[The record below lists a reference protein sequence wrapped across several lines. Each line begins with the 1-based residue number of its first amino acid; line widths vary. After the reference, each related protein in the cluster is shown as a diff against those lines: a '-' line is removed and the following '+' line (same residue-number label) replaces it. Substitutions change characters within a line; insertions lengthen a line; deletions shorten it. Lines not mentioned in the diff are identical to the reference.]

1 MGWRVWE
8 RRKGVAMAHDK
19 ETAGDPVRPL
29 DPPPLLRFPV
39 QQHQGKPAVPVVKR
53 GDEVR
58 IGTLLARAD
67 GPISAPVH
75 SSVSGKVK
83 AIEPVLHPWGI
94 WSMAIIVENDG
105 EDRWEELPPGIK
117 DPESVSPEVIR
128 QRVQE
133 AGIVGMGGAMFPAA
147 VKLAPSTPIDTVV
160 INGCECEPVLTCDH
174 RTMLER
180 TDALLYGMRAIRH
193 AVGAKRVI
201 LAIEA
206 NKGDAIRLYRE
217 LANVYRDF
225 EVRALPARYPYGGER
240 VLVPAVTGRKIPP
253 GRYPDSV
260 GVVVHN
266 VATVAAIADALR
278 DGIPLIRR
286 PVTVAGAAVAKP
298 CNLMIPI
305 GTPLEDVLKAVGLRE
320 RPREI
325 VMGGPMM
332 GITVASD
339 DVPVIKGT
347 SGVLARTEAELH
359 HFRESACLRC
369 GRCVDAC
376 PAGLMPTMLARL
388 SSRGLFDKADELGAT
403 ECMECGLCSYVCP
416 ADLPLTQLIRM
427 GKREIIKKAR
437 AGRGA

>member
-1 MGWRVWE
+1 
-8 RRKGVAMAHDK
+8 
-19 ETAGDPVRPL
+19 
-29 DPPPLLRFPV
+29 
-39 QQHQGKPAVPVVKR
+39 
-53 GDEVR
+53 
-58 IGTLLARAD
+58 
-67 GPISAPVH
+67 
-75 SSVSGKVK
+75 
-83 AIEPVLHPWGI
+83 
-94 WSMAIIVENDG
+94 
-105 EDRWEELPPGIK
+105 
-117 DPESVSPEVIR
+117 
-128 QRVQE
+128 
-133 AGIVGMGGAMFPAA
+133 
-147 VKLAPSTPIDTVV
+147 
-160 INGCECEPVLTCDH
+160 
-174 RTMLER
+174 
-180 TDALLYGMRAIRH
+180 
-193 AVGAKRVI
+193 
-201 LAIEA
+201 
-206 NKGDAIRLYRE
+206 
-217 LANVYRDF
+217 
-225 EVRALPARYPYGGER
+225 
-240 VLVPAVTGRKIPP
+240 
-253 GRYPDSV
+253 
-260 GVVVHN
+260 VVHN

>member
-217 LANVYRDF
+217 LANVY
-225 EVRALPARYPYGGER
+225 
-240 VLVPAVTGRKIPP
+240 
-253 GRYPDSV
+253 
-260 GVVVHN
+260 
-266 VATVAAIADALR
+266 AT
-278 DGIPLIRR
+278 
-286 PVTVAGAAVAKP
+286 
-298 CNLMIPI
+298 
-305 GTPLEDVLKAVGLRE
+305 LK
-320 RPREI
+320 
-325 VMGGPMM
+325 
-332 GITVASD
+332 
-339 DVPVIKGT
+339 
-347 SGVLARTEAELH
+347 
-359 HFRESACLRC
+359 
-369 GRCVDAC
+369 
-376 PAGLMPTMLARL
+376 
-388 SSRGLFDKADELGAT
+388 
-403 ECMECGLCSYVCP
+403 CGLCLP
-416 ADLPLTQLIRM
+416 ATLTAASGCSFR
-427 GKREIIKKAR
+427 R
-437 AGRGA
+437 